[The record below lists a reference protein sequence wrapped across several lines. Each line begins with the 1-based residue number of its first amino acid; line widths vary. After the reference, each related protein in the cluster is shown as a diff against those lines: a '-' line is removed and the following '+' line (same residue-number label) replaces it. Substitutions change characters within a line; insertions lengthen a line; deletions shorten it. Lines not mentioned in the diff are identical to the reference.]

1 MHAKA
6 QRCGFNGTIRVL
18 CGIFAAPYQD
28 SCLLRG
34 TGNIAMKW
42 FGININ
48 NPISIARLGLVGF
61 AFAAGAMTNMS
72 FVASPGS
79 KGADTLRDDK
89 SAFKSLFAN
98 NRFDASRPYEAQL
111 NPRAV
116 SFVQE
121 YIRKQGKE
129 LAKMQTWGKPYF
141 DLYDNILAIYG
152 IPVEMK
158 YLSVIESH
166 LRSGLVSWA
175 GAVGP
180 WQLMP
185 YEAKRFGLRTGGAVD
200 DRTDFYKSTHV
211 AARLM
216 KELYSEFG
224 DWLLVVAAY
233 NGGAG
238 RVRQA
243 IRKSGSRD
251 FWDLQYFLPE
261 ETRNHVK
268 KFIGTHYIMEGS
280 GGWTTMTAGETEIQK
295 AAIASNQQQV
305 ALSELEMENTTV
317 IEIGGRYNSVIVAN
331 SLTMDIAQF
340 NKWNPGF
347 DKALAEGKKYSMRI
361 QKDKAAIFEARKGN
375 LLMESLRVLLDS
387 PVAGS

>member
-1 MHAKA
+1 
-6 QRCGFNGTIRVL
+6 
-18 CGIFAAPYQD
+18 
-28 SCLLRG
+28 
-34 TGNIAMKW
+34 MKW
-42 FGININ
+42 FGLNIN
-48 NPISIARLGLVGF
+48 NPVSIARLGLV
-61 AFAAGAMTNMS
+61 AFAALAGSMATMS
-72 FVASPGS
+72 FVPSTSASVS
-79 KGADTLRDDK
+79 DTTLVDDK
-89 SAFKSLFAN
+89 SGFKSLFTTS
-98 NRFDASRPYEAQL
+98 RFDASKPYTAQL

-129 LAKMQTWGKPYF
+129 LEKMQTWGKPYF

-152 IPVEMK
+152 IPREMK

-200 DRTDFYKSTHV
+200 ERTDFYKSTHV

-233 NGGAG
+233 NGGSG

-243 IRKSGSRD
+243 IRKAGSRE
-251 FWDLQYFLPE
+251 FWDLQYYLPE

-280 GGWTTMTAGETEIQK
+280 GGWTTMTASETELQK
-295 AAIASNQQQV
+295 ASIVNQV
-305 ALSELEMENTTV
+305 AQVDAADQENTV
-317 IEIGGRYNSVIVAN
+317 VVEVSGRYSSVVICN
-331 SLTMDIAQF
+331 GLLMDVAQF

-347 DKALAEGKKYSMRI
+347 DKTLSEGKKYSMRL
-361 QKDKAAIFEARKGN
+361 QKDKAAVFEARKGN
-375 LLMESLRVLLDS
+375 LLMESVRILLE
-387 PVAGS
+387 GSTASR

>member
-1 MHAKA
+1 
-6 QRCGFNGTIRVL
+6 
-18 CGIFAAPYQD
+18 
-28 SCLLRG
+28 
-34 TGNIAMKW
+34 MKW
-42 FGININ
+42 FGLNIN
-48 NPISIARLGLVGF
+48 NPISIAKITLVGF
-61 AFAAGAMTNMS
+61 AFAIGSMAAMS
-72 FVASPGS
+72 FTPAL
-79 KGADTLRDDK
+79 ADNTGDTTFIDHK
-89 SAFKSLFAN
+89 AGFKSLFTN
-98 NRFDASRPYEAQL
+98 NRFDASKPYETQL

-129 LAKMQTWGKPYF
+129 LEKMQTWGKPYF
-141 DLYDNILAIYG
+141 DLYDNVLAIYS
-152 IPVEMK
+152 IPKEMK

-180 WQLMP
+180 WQIMP
-185 YEAKRFGLRTGGAVD
+185 YEAKRFGLRVGGAVD

-216 KELYSEFG
+216 KELYAEFG

-233 NGGAG
+233 NGGPG

-243 IRKSGSRD
+243 IRKSGSKE

-268 KFIGTHYIMEGS
+268 KFIGTHYIMEGA
-280 GGWTTMTAGETEIQK
+280 GGWTTLTASETEKQK
-295 AAIASNQQQV
+295 IAIATDLKQV
-305 ALSELEMENTTV
+305 QLNEQEIENTMV
-317 IEIGGRYNSVIVAN
+317 IEVSGRYNSVIIAN
-331 SLTMDIAQF
+331 GLFIDIAQF

-347 DKALAEGKKYSMRI
+347 DKALAEGKKYSMRL

-375 LLMESLRVLLDS
+375 LLMESVRALLE
-387 PVAGS
+387 GSNASR